1 MNGCATITK
10 STLLGIGTGATIG
23 GASGALIAKH
33 NPGQAVLTSALFMG
47 VVGGIAG
54 YFGHQE
60 LEKRDAESRHDA
72 LFNLEKY
79 EVSGL
84 SDSSKLKNNSDSINA
99 KSNQII
105 RGKNE
110 Y

>member
-1 MNGCATITK
+1 M
-10 STLLGIGTGATIG
+10 GIIG
-23 GASGALIAKH
+23 G
-33 NPGQAVLTSALFMG
+33 
-47 VVGGIAG
+47 GIG

-60 LEKRDAESRHDA
+60 LEKRDYESRHDA

-84 SDSSKLKNNSDSINA
+84 SDGSKQKNNNDSINV
-99 KSNQII
+99 KSNQNY